1 MLLPTDDE
9 LSHFAYRPVDFPTML
24 SFTFVSM
31 VRYSLILFAR
41 DFELIPRSYNKVL

>member
-1 MLLPTDDE
+1 
-9 LSHFAYRPVDFPTML
+9 LSHFAYRPVDFPTMML